1 MSKNNRKKVY
11 TNRRKSSNSG
21 AFGKLM
27 LSIIILGIVILI
39 FINVALPIVKEKAKE
54 KIAEKTVD
62 VITDN
67 VDKIAGEN
75 PEVKEMM
82 ESLSEEDKET
92 VAEIISEHMDTETV
106 TEVMEYV
113 NEGDKE
119 GLINYAVE
127 NLSPEEISELM
138 EIYGRYGE

>member
-11 TNRRKSSNSG
+11 KNRDRVGKNG
-21 AFGKLM
+21 AFGKFM
-27 LSIIILGIVILI
+27 LSIIILGIVILL
-39 FINVALPIVKEKAKE
+39 FINVALPIIKEEAKS

-67 VDKIAGEN
+67 VDKIAGDN
-75 PEVKEMM
+75 PEVKEIM
-82 ESLSEEDKET
+82 ESLSDEDKET
-92 VAEIISEHMDTETV
+92 VTEIISEHMDTETV

-113 NEGDKE
+113 NEGDKD

-127 NLSPEEISELM
+127 NL
-138 EIYGRYGE
+138 